1 MLYFRSGL
9 FYLFYVSTAF
19 LIGVLGCIIGPFLTL
34 NKRIKFLSTWPKF
47 SNWLL
52 YKICGIKISVLGTEN
67 IPEPP
72 FVVVSNHQ
80 GQWETFYYQ
89 YLFFPLTT
97 LLKKEL
103 LLIPVWGWALWLLR
117 PIAIDRGSPRSSLKK
132 VLEEGRSKLK
142 KGFVVLF
149 FPEGTRS
156 NPNEVRKF
164 ARSGFELAKRNKV
177 PVLPLAHNSGSCWP
191 AHKFLKYPGNIIL
204 KIGKPLKKIT
214 STIDAAK
221 NTEEWAR
228 KEVLQ
233 MKNLN

>member
-1 MLYFRSGL
+1 MLYFRSGF

-19 LIGVLGCIIGPFLTL
+19 LIGLLGCIIGPFLTL
-34 NKRIKFLSTWPKF
+34 NRRIKFLSVWPRF

-52 YKICGIKISVLGTEN
+52 YKTCRIKISVLGIEN

-97 LLKKEL
+97 LLKREL
-103 LLIPVWGWALWLLR
+103 LLIPIWGWSLWLLR

-132 VLEEGRSKLK
+132 VLVEGGVKLQ
-142 KGFVVLF
+142 KGFVILF

-156 NPNEVRKF
+156 KPDEVGKF
-164 ARSGFELAKRNKV
+164 ARSGFELAKRNEV
-177 PVLPLAHNSGSCWP
+177 PVLPLAHNSGACWP

-214 STIDAAK
+214 STIDAAR

-228 KEVLQ
+228 KEVSN

>member
-1 MLYFRSGL
+1 MLYFRSGF
-9 FYLFYVSTAF
+9 FYLCYVSTAF
-19 LIGVLGCIIGPFLTL
+19 LIGLLGCIIGPFLTL
-34 NKRIKFLSTWPKF
+34 NRRIKFLSVWPRF

-52 YKICGIKISVLGTEN
+52 YKTCRIKITVLGIEN

-97 LLKKEL
+97 LLKREL

-132 VLEEGRSKLK
+132 VLVEGGVKLN
-142 KGFVVLF
+142 KGFVILF

-156 NPNEVRKF
+156 KPDEVGKF
-164 ARSGFELAKRNKV
+164 ARSGFELAKRNEV

-214 STIDAAK
+214 STIDAAR

-228 KEVLQ
+228 KEVSN

>member
-1 MLYFRSGL
+1 MLYFRSSF

-19 LIGVLGCIIGPFLTL
+19 LIGLLGCIIGPFLTL
-34 NKRIKFLSTWPKF
+34 KKRIKFLSMWPKF

-52 YKICGIKISVLGTEN
+52 YKICGIKISVLGVEN

-117 PIAIDRGSPRSSLKK
+117 PIAIDRRSQRSSLKK

-142 KGFVVLF
+142 KGLLF
-149 FPEGTRS
+149 FFFQKALEAIPMRFVS
-156 NPNEVRKF
+156 LQEV
-164 ARSGFELAKRNKV
+164 GLN
-177 PVLPLAHNSGSCWP
+177 W
-191 AHKFLKYPGNIIL
+191 LKEIRYPFFRWRIIL
-204 KIGKPLKKIT
+204 VLVGQLT
-214 STIDAAK
+214 SF
-221 NTEEWAR
+221 
-228 KEVLQ
+228 
-233 MKNLN
+233 

>member
-1 MLYFRSGL
+1 MLYFRSGF

-19 LIGVLGCIIGPFLTL
+19 LIGLLGCIIGPFLTL
-34 NKRIKFLSTWPKF
+34 NRRIKFLSVWPRF

-52 YKICGIKISVLGTEN
+52 YKTCRIKISILGIEN

-103 LLIPVWGWALWLLR
+103 LLIPIWGWALWLLR

-132 VLEEGRSKLK
+132 VLVEGGIKLK
-142 KGFVVLF
+142 KGFVILF

-156 NPNEVRKF
+156 KPNEVGKF
-164 ARSGFELAKRNKV
+164 ARSGFELAKRNEV

-228 KEVLQ
+228 KEVSN

>member
-19 LIGVLGCIIGPFLTL
+19 LIGLLGCIIGPFLTL
-34 NKRIKFLSTWPKF
+34 NRRIKFLSVWPRF

-52 YKICGIKISVLGTEN
+52 YKTCRIKILVLGIEN

-80 GQWETFYYQ
+80 GQSETFYYQ

-103 LLIPVWGWALWLLR
+103 LLIPIWGWALWLLR

-132 VLEEGRSKLK
+132 VLVEGGIKLK
-142 KGFVVLF
+142 KGFVILF
-149 FPEGTRS
+149 FPEGTR
-156 NPNEVRKF
+156 NKPNEVGKF
-164 ARSGFELAKRNKV
+164 ARSGFELAKRNEV

-214 STIDAAK
+214 STIDAAR

-228 KEVLQ
+228 KEVSN

>member
-1 MLYFRSGL
+1 MLYFRSGF
-9 FYLFYVSTAF
+9 FYLCYVSTAF
-19 LIGVLGCIIGPFLTL
+19 LIGLLGCIIGPFLTL
-34 NKRIKFLSTWPKF
+34 NRRIKFLSVWPRF

-52 YKICGIKISVLGTEN
+52 YKTCRIKITVLGIEN

-97 LLKKEL
+97 LLKREL

-132 VLEEGRSKLK
+132 VLVEGGVKLN
-142 KGFVVLF
+142 KGFVILF

-156 NPNEVRKF
+156 KPDEVGKF
-164 ARSGFELAKRNKV
+164 ARSGFELAKRNEV

-214 STIDAAK
+214 STIDAAR
-221 NTEEWAR
+221 NTEEWVR
-228 KEVLQ
+228 KEVSN

>member
-1 MLYFRSGL
+1 MLYFRSGF

-19 LIGVLGCIIGPFLTL
+19 LIGLLGCIIGPFLTL
-34 NKRIKFLSTWPKF
+34 NRRIKFLSVWPRF

-52 YKICGIKISVLGTEN
+52 YKTCKIKISVLGIEN

-103 LLIPVWGWALWLLR
+103 LLIPIWGWSLWLLR

-132 VLEEGRSKLK
+132 VLVEGGIKLK
-142 KGFVVLF
+142 KGFVILF

-156 NPNEVRKF
+156 KPNEVGKF
-164 ARSGFELAKRNKV
+164 ARSGFELAKRNEV
-177 PVLPLAHNSGSCWP
+177 PVLPLVHNSGSCWP
-191 AHKFLKYPGNIIL
+191 AHKFLKHPGNIIL

-214 STIDAAK
+214 STIDAAR

-228 KEVLQ
+228 KEVSN

>member
-19 LIGVLGCIIGPFLTL
+19 LIGLLGCIIGPFLTL
-34 NKRIKFLSTWPKF
+34 NRRIKFLSVWPRF

-52 YKICGIKISVLGTEN
+52 YKTCRIKILVLGIEN

-103 LLIPVWGWALWLLR
+103 LLIPIWGWALWLLR

-132 VLEEGRSKLK
+132 VLVEGGIKLK
-142 KGFVVLF
+142 KGFVILF
-149 FPEGTRS
+149 FPEGTR
-156 NPNEVRKF
+156 NKPNEVGKF
-164 ARSGFELAKRNKV
+164 ARSGFELAKRNEV

-214 STIDAAK
+214 STIDAAR

-228 KEVLQ
+228 KEVSN